1 MHMVAKERREAR
13 TLLSAPG
20 RDNGQHVGINP
31 VETVSWET
39 QSRWHGPICKS
50 LASRISLDCKERN
63 LITGIC
69 GTQQRWKETWSE
81 IESA

>member
-13 TLLSAPG
+13 TLLSALG
-20 RDNGQHVGINP
+20 RDNGQHVG
-31 VETVSWET
+31 
-39 QSRWHGPICKS
+39 
-50 LASRISLDCKERN
+50 ASRISLDCKERN